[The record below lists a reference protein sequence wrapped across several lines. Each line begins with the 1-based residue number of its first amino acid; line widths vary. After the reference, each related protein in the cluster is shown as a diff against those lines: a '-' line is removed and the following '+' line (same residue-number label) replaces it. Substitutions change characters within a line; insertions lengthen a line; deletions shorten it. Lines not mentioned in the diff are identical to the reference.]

1 MKRKRSARHD
11 SDAVP
16 ITLPPGSL
24 DGPLGPKLLEKRIT
38 ISWSCS
44 VTIRDIDPKVIREH
58 MEATCRKHGRERD
71 GAKLADTVEAQADV
85 QRKLLQ
91 AVLAAPELLERY
103 LLSEVGGLLI
113 DEVHDELV
121 ASEEDPDEILASAI
135 EALPSGARQYLQEA
149 AEDGFLEENTEQ
161 FRRAIEFSASE
172 MTIEGLDDKES
183 DQVGLQE
190 GAP

>member
-1 MKRKRSARHD
+1 MKRKRPARHD
-11 SDAVP
+11 RDAVP

-44 VTIRDIDPKVIREH
+44 VTIRDIDPKAIREH

-71 GAKLADTVEAQADV
+71 GAKLANTVEAQAEV

-91 AVLAAPELLERY
+91 TVLAAPEILDRY
-103 LLSEVGGLLI
+103 LRSEIGGLLI
-113 DEVHDELV
+113 DEMQDELV
-121 ASEEDPDEILASAI
+121 ESEEDPDEILASAI
-135 EALPSGARQYLQEA
+135 EALPLGARQYLQEA

-161 FRRAIEFSASE
+161 FRRAIEISDSE
-172 MTIEGLDDKES
+172 LTVVGLDDEES
-183 DQVGLQE
+183 DQAGLQE
-190 GAP
+190 GTP